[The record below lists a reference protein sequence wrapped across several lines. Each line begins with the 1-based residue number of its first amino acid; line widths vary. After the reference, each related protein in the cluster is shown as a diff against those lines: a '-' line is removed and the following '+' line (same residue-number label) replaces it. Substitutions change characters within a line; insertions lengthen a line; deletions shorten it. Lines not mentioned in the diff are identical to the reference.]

1 MIGPVRPIP
10 LIPPIDR
17 AHPQIRGQQRSRRLP
32 PIARVIILV
41 VPMIITTAISPI
53 SVQADESIQ
62 RPTQIPAEIPAEIPE
77 EVLRQEIILD
87 GRSPLD
93 GQPLTA
99 TEYAELQAEL
109 ERLNEP
115 TPMVSP
121 KLQQLVMLV
130 KLRKFL
136 KTVLPILPMK

>member
-62 RPTQIPAEIPAEIPE
+62 RPTQIPAEIPE